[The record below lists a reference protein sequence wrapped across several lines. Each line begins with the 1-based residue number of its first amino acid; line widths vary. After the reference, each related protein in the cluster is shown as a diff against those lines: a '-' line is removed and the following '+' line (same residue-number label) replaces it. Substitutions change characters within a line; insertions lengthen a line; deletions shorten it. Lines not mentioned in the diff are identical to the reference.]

1 MTSTYDPCLLYNDQA
16 VVGLQTDDTL
26 YLGTPTYIQREET
39 ELQNAGY
46 PAKPIDKLTSK
57 DLVFNGGN
65 ISRKDTHIELTQQ
78 RQCDKIK
85 VIDTQTDFKAAYVR
99 ERARGAYI
107 ASTCQPEAVF
117 SLSHVAQTTDLT
129 KEDVDRLNLRLK

>member
-1 MTSTYDPCLLYNDQA
+1 MTSIYDPCLLYNDQA

-65 ISRKDTHIELTQQ
+65 ISRKDTHIELT
-78 RQCDKIK
+78 
-85 VIDTQTDFKAAYVR
+85 
-99 ERARGAYI
+99 
-107 ASTCQPEAVF
+107 
-117 SLSHVAQTTDLT
+117 
-129 KEDVDRLNLRLK
+129 